1 MQSGRYHT
9 VCSVPDIAAGKLAG
23 ERKGQR
29 QRFPVILNL
38 LGSRLTPNQR
48 SYSSEVRARLK
59 ITVTVQRAHF
69 ARTFL

>member
-1 MQSGRYHT
+1 MRGIKAPR
-9 VCSVPDIAAGKLAG
+9 KLAG
-23 ERKGQR
+23 ELGR

-38 LGSRLTPNQR
+38 LGSRLTPNQQ

-59 ITVTVQRAHF
+59 ITVTVQRPDL